1 MPHVA
6 AAIEAQ
12 IDCDDAGDDFVKEKL
27 HSNIHSLSTEF
38 DDLAVAAEVLRVRFG
53 SIATDEVEVTRSRM
67 DARSLLNKTRQ
78 RAFVVGLY
86 GLPVPLEVDVESQR
100 LQTLEFVFQIRYP
113 SLADV
118 PTDERAQFRVA
129 QREPAPRRYTI
140 GDVEKLLRRHPV
152 EVAEHRLL

>member
-1 MPHVA
+1 
-6 AAIEAQ
+6 
-12 IDCDDAGDDFVKEKL
+12 
-27 HSNIHSLSTEF
+27 
-38 DDLAVAAEVLRVRFG
+38 
-53 SIATDEVEVTRSRM
+53 M

-100 LQTLEFVFQIRYP
+100 LQTLEFVFQICYP

-129 QREPAPRRYTI
+129 EREPAPWRHTV
-140 GDVEKLLRRHPV
+140 GDVEKLLRRYPV
-152 EVAEHRLL
+152 EVAQHRLLQELGMESGDSVDRVAAHAGEVRHAHVFASPF